1 MDYLIP
7 YVLEWMNML
16 VRWLHVIT
24 GIAWIGASFYFV
36 WLDNSL
42 RPPAPGSDLANKGVA
57 GELWAV
63 HGGGFYN
70 PQKYLVAPAEL
81 PAELHWFKWEAY
93 STWLSGFA
101 LLVIVYWLNAQA
113 MMVDRAV
120 ADLAPWQAVGV
131 GLGCIVAGWIVYDLL
146 CRSPLGKHDL
156 AFGVVVFALLVGAAW
171 VLTHVLSGR
180 AAYIHV
186 GAMIGTI
193 MVANVAMVIIPGQR
207 RMVEA
212 MRAGQKPDPVYGIR
226 GKQRSVHNNYFTLPV
241 VFIMIS
247 NHFAMTY
254 RHPHAW
260 AVLAVIMAAGV
271 FIRHFFNLRHK
282 GRVEWVYPAI
292 GVALLLGLA
301 VVLAPP
307 RAGRGE
313 GDGRFRARAGDRRP
327 ALRVVPCGASDA
339 AGLRERAR
347 GRDAGRRARHRAER
361 APHLPAGRATE
372 GDAAREHDQYD
383 GCGADGNRRVV
394 RGRSKYRTVIVPG
407 VCGARTS
414 WWAPRAHQWR
424 AIRKRFVYFNVRSNS
439 WKMRRYS
446 SYQLSGCTN
455 ECFSS
460 G

>member
-1 MDYLIP
+1 MEAFGYLVP
-7 YVLEWMNML
+7 YVLDWMNLL

-42 RPPAPGSDLANKGVA
+42 RPPAAGSDLAQKGVA

-70 PQKYLVAPAEL
+70 PQKYLVAPAVL
-81 PAELHWFKWEAY
+81 PDELHWFKWEAY

-101 LLVIVYWLNAQA
+101 LLLIVYWFNAQA
-113 MMVDRAV
+113 MMVDRSV
-120 ADLAPWQAVGV
+120 ADLSAWQAI
-131 GLGCIVAGWIVYDLL
+131 GLGAGSLVAGWIVYDLL
-146 CRSPLGKHDL
+146 CRSKLGRHDL
-156 AFGVVVFALLVGAAW
+156 AFGVVIFALLVGAAW
-171 VLTHVLSGR
+171 VLTHFLSGR

-212 MRAGQKPDPVYGIR
+212 MRAGSKPDPVYGIR

-241 VFIMIS
+241 LFIMIS

-260 AVLAVIMAAGV
+260 AVLGTIMAAGV

-282 GRVEWVYPAI
+282 GRVEWIWPAI

-301 VVLAPP
+301 VVLAP
-307 RAGRGE
+307 
-313 GDGRFRARAGDRRP
+313 ARP
-327 ALRVVPCGASDA
+327 GASAGTPDFAQVQTIIRQRCVSCHAAHPTQPGFASAPAGVMLDDA
-339 AGLRERAR
+339 HGIAQNAPRIYQQAVQLKAMPLANMTNMT
-347 GRDAGRRARHRAER
+347 DAER
-361 APHLPAGRATE
+361 AQL
-372 GDAAREHDQYD
+372 
-383 GCGADGNRRVV
+383 GAWFEA
-394 RGRSKYRTVIVPG
+394 
-407 VCGARTS
+407 GART
-414 WWAPRAHQWR
+414 
-424 AIRKRFVYFNVRSNS
+424 
-439 WKMRRYS
+439 
-446 SYQLSGCTN
+446 
-455 ECFSS
+455 E
-460 G
+460 

>member
-1 MDYLIP
+1 MEYLVP

-42 RPPAPGSDLANKGVA
+42 RPPAPGSDLARKGVA

-131 GLGCIVAGWIVYDLL
+131 GLACIVAGWIVYDLL

-241 VFIMIS
+241 LFIMIS

-260 AVLAVIMAAGV
+260 AVLGVIMAAGV

-301 VVLAPP
+301 VALAPP
-307 RAGRGE
+307 RPVAAKGTVDFARVQAIVAQRCVSCHAAHPTQPGFASAPAGVML
-313 GDGRFRARAGDRRP
+313 D
-327 ALRVVPCGASDA
+327 DA
-339 AGLRERAR
+339 HGIAQNAPRIYQQAVQLKAMPLANMTNMT
-347 GRDAGRRARHRAER
+347 DAER
-361 APHLPAGRATE
+361 AEIGAWFEAGAKTR
-372 GDAAREHDQYD
+372 
-383 GCGADGNRRVV
+383 
-394 RGRSKYRTVIVPG
+394 
-407 VCGARTS
+407 
-414 WWAPRAHQWR
+414 
-424 AIRKRFVYFNVRSNS
+424 
-439 WKMRRYS
+439 
-446 SYQLSGCTN
+446 
-455 ECFSS
+455 
-460 G
+460 